1 MFATFGIGSG
11 GTGLSSSAHA
21 RNGAATNSERDH
33 VAVSKYLTRMISP
46 FPKCA
51 PKQSESMLGRPLTGG
66 PIRVQP
72 LQNML
77 IRLGFGEI
85 VSRDAK
91 GRAAA
96 MRRSL

>member
-1 MFATFGIGSG
+1 VFATFGIGSG

-51 PKQSESMLGRPLTGG
+51 PKQSESMLG
-66 PIRVQP
+66 
-72 LQNML
+72 
-77 IRLGFGEI
+77 E
-85 VSRDAK
+85 AAHW
-91 GRAAA
+91 RADPSPTHAG
-96 MRRSL
+96 LC